1 MSLKKYIIDFSKLSS
16 DEKTNL
22 MDKIES
28 LSFNGLFY
36 NPSLQ
41 IGEFFV
47 YEDFDINLLNVPELC
62 NLTRTYQ

>member
-1 MSLKKYIIDFSKLSS
+1 
-16 DEKTNL
+16 

-28 LSFNGLFY
+28 LSFNGLSY

-47 YEDFDINLLNVPELC
+47 YEDFDISLLNVPDLC

>member
-1 MSLKKYIIDFSKLSS
+1 MSLKKYTIDFSKLSA

-36 NPSLQ
+36 NPPLQ

-47 YEDFDINLLNVPELC
+47 YEDFDISLLNVPDVC